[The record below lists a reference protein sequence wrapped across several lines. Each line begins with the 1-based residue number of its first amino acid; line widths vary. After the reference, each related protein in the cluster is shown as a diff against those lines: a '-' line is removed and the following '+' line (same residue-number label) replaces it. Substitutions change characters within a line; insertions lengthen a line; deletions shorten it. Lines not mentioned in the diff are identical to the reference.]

1 MKKEKFWKKRRLK
14 KGYVYIVSSS
24 SNIFLTLANRKKKI
38 LYQIT
43 AGLVRKFLVGNKLI
57 SGRNEYKKKFKKHPE
72 VLKNLGRLLALK
84 IQALRIQKIIFII
97 KVSLRFPI
105 RFILRELYSKVITGY
120 VLQKKIYY
128 KIPHAHNGVRFK
140 RKRRL

>member
-120 VLQKKIYY
+120 VLQKK
-128 KIPHAHNGVRFK
+128 N
-140 RKRRL
+140 LL